1 MNRIFKQ
8 VIYLILSIVI
18 INSCNSVDK
27 KVQSNSSQYY
37 NETNKCVKSIIKPT
51 KDSIACLECF
61 INLSKKYPDSL
72 NPYLFI
78 AEEYQKTNNQEKL
91 NYLYKF
97 LKKKFGNKT
106 QILYQKN
113 FHSLLKFKSYD
124 PKELKIL
131 RDRRVNG
138 ELTKQ
143 QIKDM
148 GFLEMVI
155 LTSTA
160 NNIIRK

>member
-1 MNRIFKQ
+1 MNKTFKQ
-8 VIYLILSIVI
+8 EIYLIASIMI
-18 INSCNSVDK
+18 INSCNSIEK
-27 KVQSNSSQYY
+27 KEVSINSKYY
-37 NETNKCVKSIIKPT
+37 NETNKCVKSIIQPK
-51 KDSIACLECF
+51 KDSISCLDCF

-78 AEEYQKTNNQEKL
+78 AEEYQKINDKEKL

-124 PKELKIL
+124 PQELKIL
-131 RDRRVNG
+131 RERRVKG
-138 ELTKQ
+138 ELTEQ
-143 QIKDM
+143 QVKDM
-148 GFLEMVI
+148 GFLEMII
-155 LTSTA
+155 LTCSF
-160 NNIIRK
+160 NNIKK